1 MLQGGPGASSLGGL
15 LQENGPFLW
24 QFGTFKPV
32 KNPWTWVNLT
42 NVVWVEQPIGSGF
55 TQGNASAK
63 SEADAAQQFLG
74 FWRNFVKTFDMQ
86 GYDVYIAGESYAGM
100 FIPHIA
106 DAMFAT
112 NDTIFF
118 NLQATMLLDPLI
130 TRHDVMREMQTIS
143 FVKEWNMLLG
153 LNDSFVGDLE
163 RRDRACGYSQFMQ
176 DYLKYP
182 AVGKLPPP
190 PELSADSYKDDCNV
204 WDAVIDAA
212 SLINPVGNGFSTS
225 LWVIPRFT
233 SLTVLVLQHLSRCY
247 HMPYLMGRSRV
258 PRN

>member
-1 MLQGGPGASSLGGL
+1 M
-15 LQENGPFLW
+15 
-24 QFGTFKPV
+24 
-32 KNPWTWVNLT
+32 
-42 NVVWVEQPIGSGF
+42 VWVEQPIGTGF

-74 FWRNFVKTFDMQ
+74 FWRNFVKTFEMQ

-112 NDTIFF
+112 NDTISF

-130 TRHDVMREMQTIS
+130 TRHEVMREMQTVS
-143 FVKEWNMLLG
+143 FVKEWNVLLG
-153 LNDSFVGDLE
+153 LNNSFVSDLE
-163 RRDRACGYSQFMQ
+163 RRDRACGYSQFMR

-190 PELSADSYKDDCNV
+190 PERSAGSYTDDCEV

-212 SLINPVGNGFSTS
+212 SLINPVGSSISTS
-225 LWVIPRFT
+225 LWMIPPFHVANK
-233 SLTVLVLQHLSRCY
+233 VLVLQHLSCCH
-247 HMPYLMGRSRV
+247 HMPYIMGRAGI
-258 PRN
+258 PRNQSIYSPRCAGLL